1 MDETGKAEFEA
12 VACNKV
18 GSAVPLLICIVFG
31 FIHQSTCIFS
41 LEGSVEKL
49 CQISYNIVLKRH
61 MKNNIPLISFMLF
74 LLSE

>member
-12 VACNKV
+12 VACNK
-18 GSAVPLLICIVFG
+18 AVPLLICIVFG

-41 LEGSVEKL
+41 LEGSVETL
-49 CQISYNIVLKRH
+49 CQMSYNIVLKRH
-61 MKNNIPLISFMLF
+61 VKNNILLISFMLF